1 MATMSRFARC
11 KALVLLTLSA
21 IPPDADTQSRPFGPG
36 TAVGATVQWIGTDDE
51 VIEAPAVALHVTSIR
66 RSGLAF
72 DFGLATLPM
81 ALADGELILAP
92 DISIA
97 GIIPIWGGGL
107 FLKGGPSFILL
118 EGGTAGGLV
127 GAHLGAGVFV
137 RTGKGFGIRA
147 EVIPRVYAAPM
158 VGGFVVTTYGIGFTS
173 LPRRP

>member
-1 MATMSRFARC
+1 MSGIAGYIAMAFGM
-11 KALVLLTLSA
+11 LLATA
-21 IPPDADTQSRPFGPG
+21 ADADGQSRRFGPG
-36 TAVGATVQWIGTDDE
+36 TAVGATVQWIGTDDT

-92 DISIA
+92 DISI
-97 GIIPIWGGGL
+97 GGVIPLWGGGL
-107 FLKGGPSFILL
+107 FLKGGLSTILL
-118 EGGTAGGLV
+118 EFGTAGGV
-127 GAHLGAGVFV
+127 MGAHLGAGVFV
-137 RTGKGFGIRA
+137 RTGTGFGIRA
-147 EVIPRVYAAPM
+147 EVIPRVYAIPM

>member
-1 MATMSRFARC
+1 MSGIARYIAMAFGM
-11 KALVLLTLSA
+11 LSA
-21 IPPDADTQSRPFGPG
+21 TASDADGQSRRFGSG

-51 VIEAPAVALHVTSIR
+51 IIEAPAIGLHVTLIR

-81 ALADGELILAP
+81 ALGDGELILAP
-92 DISIA
+92 DI
-97 GIIPIWGGGL
+97 GMGGVVPLWGGGL
-107 FLKGGPSFILL
+107 FLKGGLSAILL

-147 EVIPRVYAAPM
+147 EVIPRAYATPFG
-158 VGGFVVTTYGIGFTS
+158 GGFVVTTYGIGFTS